1 MEVLW
6 WKVEQFTRKVELRI
20 LLEDSAE
27 KVELTEV
34 KVESSVTN
42 VEAIQRKVEVLAYIV
57 ELIEKSVNKS

>member
-1 MEVLW
+1 ME
-6 WKVEQFTRKVELRI
+6 
-20 LLEDSAE
+20 A
-27 KVELTEV
+27 